1 MSGFNLSAWALRHR
15 ALVGY
20 LIVAL
25 ALMGVFGYKH
35 LGQADD
41 PPFTFKLMVVRTLWT
56 GATAREVEQQVTDK
70 IEKKLQEIPQLDRL
84 SSFSRPGEST
94 VIFVAKDSS
103 PAREIPDIYYQVRK
117 KVGDIRHTLPNNI
130 QGPFFN
136 DEFGDVYGNVFA
148 LVGDGL
154 DYAQLKDTADHIRD
168 QLLRVKSVAK
178 VDLLGTQDE
187 KIFIEFANAKLA
199 TLGIDI
205 NVIAQALVQQNAV
218 TGGGAFETA
227 GDRVYL
233 RSSGGYD
240 TVASVRETLIRAGGR
255 EFRIGDIATVKRGFI
270 DPPTTRMRYMG
281 QPAIGLGVTMAA
293 GGDVIEMG
301 GELEAKAAAIQAK
314 LPIGVELKE
323 VASQP
328 AVVKRSIG
336 EFTRSLTEAVI
347 IVLIVNFFSLG
358 LRTGMVVALSIPLV
372 LAATF
377 YLMFLF
383 NVGLHKISLGALIL
397 ALGLLVDDAIIA
409 VEMMWVKMEQG
420 WDRTRAAAF
429 AYSSTAAPM
438 LSGTLVTVAGFLPI
452 ATAASST
459 GEYTV
464 SIFQVC
470 TIALLVSWVA
480 AVVVI
485 PYLGYL
491 ILPDPRAAKVPGR
504 LHRRL
509 PGLAAGIDRLRT
521 RLGVGEHPP
530 LDEHGEHD
538 VYGTGFY
545 LRLRATID
553 WCVGHRWI
561 VIAATLALFALS
573 IVGMGIVQKQFFPVS
588 TRLELMVDL
597 RLPEGS
603 SIHAIDAEA
612 KKFEAILQKEPGID
626 NFVVYV
632 GSGTP
637 RFFLALDQ
645 QLPAANLAQFVILT
659 HDVEGREALRKRL
672 IKLFEDDFSGLRGN
686 ITRVENGPPVG
697 YPVQFRVSGEDIAGL
712 RRIAGEI
719 ADVMH
724 RNSAL
729 SNVQFDWDEESKIVA
744 IEVDQDKAKLLGISS
759 QDVANFL
766 NTSVSGT
773 TATTY
778 RERDR
783 SIDVVLRGDRPTR
796 EQLSSLA
803 ELSIPNRTG
812 KSVPLAQIA
821 RLRYSFE
828 PGVIWR
834 RNRLPTIIVRA
845 NLYDNSIEPATVTEQ
860 ISPLLDPI
868 RARLPDGV
876 VLETG
881 GSVEESA
888 KGQNSINA
896 GAPLFVLAVVTIL
909 MVQLQSFSRVVMV
922 LLTAPL
928 GLIGVAMALL
938 IFDKPYGFVAM
949 LGTIA
954 LFGMIMRNSVI
965 LIDQIRQD
973 VEAGKPRWEAIVG
986 SAVRRF
992 RPIVLT
998 AAAAV
1003 LAMIPLARNAFFG
1016 PMAVSIMGGLL
1027 VATLLTVLFLPALYA
1042 AWNRV
1047 RRDEE
1052 Q

>member
-1 MSGFNLSAWALRHR
+1 MTGFNISAWALRHR

-56 GATAREVEQQVTDK
+56 GATARETEQQITDK

-94 VIFVAKDSS
+94 VIFIARDST

-117 KVGDIRHTLPNNI
+117 KVGDIRHTLPNGI

-148 LVGDGL
+148 VIGDGL

-205 NVIAQALVQQNAV
+205 NVIGQALAQQNAI
-218 TGGGAFETA
+218 TNSGAFETA
-227 GDRVYL
+227 GDRIYL
-233 RSSGGYD
+233 RPSGDYD
-240 TVASVRETLIRAGGR
+240 SVASVRETLIRVGSR
-255 EFRIGDIATVKRGFI
+255 EFRIGDIATVKRGYV

-281 QPAIGLGVTMAA
+281 QPAIGLGITMAA
-293 GGDVIEMG
+293 GGDVIELG
-301 GELEAKAAAIQAK
+301 RELEEKAAAIQNK
-314 LPIGVELKE
+314 LPVGVELNE

-336 EFTRSLTEAVI
+336 DFTRSLTEAVI
-347 IVLIVNFFSLG
+347 IVLVVNFFSLG
-358 LRTGMVVALSIPLV
+358 MRTGMVVALSIPLV

-383 NVGLHKISLGALIL
+383 DVGLHKISLGALIL

-480 AVVVI
+480 AVVVV

-491 ILPDPRAAKVPGR
+491 ILPDPRAAAVPGL

-509 PGLAAGIDRLRT
+509 PRLAARIDWLRN
-521 RLGVGEHPP
+521 RLGVGAHPP
-530 LDEHGEHD
+530 LNEHGEHD

-545 LRLRATID
+545 VRLHATID

-561 VIAATLALFALS
+561 VIAATLATFALS

-603 SIHAIDAEA
+603 STHAVDAAA
-612 KKFEAILQKEPGID
+612 KKLETILQKEPGID
-626 NFVVYV
+626 NFVTYI

-645 QLPAANLAQFVILT
+645 QLPAANLAQFVILA
-659 HDVEGREALRKRL
+659 HDVEARETIRKRL
-672 IKLFEDDFSGLRGN
+672 IKLFDEDFSELRGN

-719 ADVMH
+719 ADVMR

-744 IEVDQDKAKLLGISS
+744 IDIDQDKAKLLGISS
-759 QDVANFL
+759 QEVANFL
-766 NTSVSGT
+766 STSVSGA

-783 SIDVVLRGDRPTR
+783 SIDVVLRGDRSTR

-803 ELSIPNRTG
+803 TLSIPNRTG

-845 NLYDNSIEPATVTEQ
+845 NLYDSSIEPATVTGQ

-868 RARLPDGV
+868 RAKLPDGV
-876 VLETG
+876 ILETG

-888 KGQNSINA
+888 KGQDSINA

-909 MVQLQSFSRVVMV
+909 MVQLQSFSRVMMV

-928 GLIGVAMALL
+928 GLIGVALALL
-938 IFDKPYGFVAM
+938 IFNKPYGFVAM

-998 AAAAV
+998 AVAAV

-1042 AWNRV
+1042 AWYRV